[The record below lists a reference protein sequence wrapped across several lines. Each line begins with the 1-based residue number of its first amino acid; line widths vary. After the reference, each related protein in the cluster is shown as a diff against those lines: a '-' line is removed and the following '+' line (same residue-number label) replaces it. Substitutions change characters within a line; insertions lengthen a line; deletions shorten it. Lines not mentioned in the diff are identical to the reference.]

1 MERMTLREAAQHTTR
16 SITTLRRYIRSG
28 RLHAEKRFGRFGPE
42 YYLSPQDLSEA
53 GLSVEQSSA
62 RDLPVPANSGA
73 APPATAAMYEALAAA
88 IPISLYQ
95 ELQMK
100 HEQLLVQ
107 YGMILTAGIR
117 SMEIQNRLDRA
128 QAKLVQLQGR
138 SDRED
143 RAQNLHGEQVDKQL
157 REAHL
162 ELEGRAL
169 EILALKEKVRGLE
182 MLTRNTITNET
193 IDKQFGEVVDQSKRL
208 QRLRSSAPRR
218 PRPSDS
224 TDDA

>member
-1 MERMTLREAAQHTTR
+1 MERMTLREAAQHTAR

-28 RLHAEKRFGRFGPE
+28 RLHADKRFGRFGPE
-42 YYLSPQDLSEA
+42 YYLSPQDLRDA
-53 GLSVEQSSA
+53 GLRVDQPAATRE
-62 RDLPVPANSGA
+62 LPVPAGPGVTAVSVST
-73 APPATAAMYEALAAA
+73 APPAMAV
-88 IPISLYQ
+88 PISLYQ

-107 YGMILTAGIR
+107 YGMVRAAGIR
-117 SMEIQNRLDRA
+117 SMDVQNRLDQA
-128 QAKLVQLQGR
+128 QAKLAKRHDRHEREGRTQG
-138 SDRED
+138 
-143 RAQNLHGEQVDKQL
+143 LHDEQTGTQL

-182 MLTRNTITNET
+182 MLTRNEITNET
-193 IDKQFGEVVDQSKRL
+193 IDQQFSEVVDQSKRL
-208 QRLRSSAPRR
+208 QRLGSVTPRQ
-218 PRPSDS
+218 PRPGEP

>member
-1 MERMTLREAAQHTTR
+1 MERMTLREAAQHTAR

-42 YYLSPQDLSEA
+42 YYLAPEDLSEA
-53 GLSVEQSSA
+53 GLSVEPPA
-62 RDLPVPANSGA
+62 GRDLPVATNTGVVS
-73 APPATAAMYEALAAA
+73 PATTATYEALAAA
-88 IPISLYQ
+88 VPISLYQ

-107 YGMILTAGIR
+107 YGMIRTAGIR
-117 SMEIQNRLDRA
+117 SMDVQNRLERAQEELAQLRSRRERKDRA
-128 QAKLVQLQGR
+128 QGLHDEQQG
-138 SDRED
+138 
-143 RAQNLHGEQVDKQL
+143 KQL

-193 IDKQFGEVVDQSKRL
+193 IDQQFGEVVDQSKRL
-208 QRLRSSAPRR
+208 QRLRSSAVRR
-218 PRPSDS
+218 PRPTDS

>member
-1 MERMTLREAAQHTTR
+1 MERMTLREAAQPTAR

-42 YYLSPQDLSEA
+42 YYLSPQNLREA
-53 GLSVEQSSA
+53 GLSVEQPLASEI
-62 RDLPVPANSGA
+62 PVAANLA
-73 APPATAAMYEALAAA
+73 VAPLPATVPQEQNASSV
-88 IPISLYQ
+88 PVFLYQ

-107 YGMILTAGIR
+107 YGMIRVAGMR
-117 SMEIQNRLDRA
+117 SMDLQSRLDGA
-128 QAKLVQLQGR
+128 KQKLAKLRERRGQGL
-138 SDRED
+138 ED
-143 RAQNLHGEQVDKQL
+143 GQMARQL

-182 MLTRNTITNET
+182 MLTRNEVTNET
-193 IDKQFGEVVDQSKRL
+193 IDKQFSEVVDQSKRL
-208 QRLRSSAPRR
+208 QRLRSSVARR
-218 PRPSDS
+218 PRPADS
-224 TDDA
+224 TEDA

>member
-1 MERMTLREAAQHTTR
+1 MERMTLREAAQHTAR

-42 YYLSPQDLSEA
+42 YYLSANNLMEA
-53 GLSVEQSSA
+53 GLSVEQPSGA
-62 RDLPVPANSGA
+62 DLPASPNPGVTALA
-73 APPATAAMYEALAAA
+73 TTVAQQQIATAV
-88 IPISLYQ
+88 PISLFQ

-107 YGMILTAGIR
+107 YGMIRAAGMR
-117 SMEIQNRLDRA
+117 SMDVQNRLNRA
-128 QAKLVQLQGR
+128 QAKLVKLQEGR
-138 SDRED
+138 GRGGRDEALGRE
-143 RAQNLHGEQVDKQL
+143 L

-182 MLTRNTITNET
+182 MLTRNEITNET
-193 IDKQFGEVVDQSKRL
+193 IDKQFAEIVDQSKRL
-208 QRLRSSAPRR
+208 QRLPSPGAPGQQPAE
-218 PRPSDS
+218 PR
-224 TDDA
+224 DDA

>member
-1 MERMTLREAAQHTTR
+1 MERMTLREAAQHTAR

-42 YYLSPQDLSEA
+42 YYLSAQDLRAA
-53 GLSVEQSSA
+53 GLTVDEPET
-62 RDLPVPANSGA
+62 RLPAEVGPVSTASLRPVAEPDATQVP
-73 APPATAAMYEALAAA
+73 LC
-88 IPISLYQ
+88 LYQ

-107 YGMILTAGIR
+107 YGMIRAAGMR
-117 SMEIQNRLDRA
+117 SMDLQNRLNRARA
-128 QAKLVQLQGR
+128 QLEKLQQR
-138 SDRED
+138 QQRRED
-143 RAQNLHGEQVDKQL
+143 SRGIQEQELSKQL

-169 EILALKEKVRGLE
+169 EIVALKEKIRGLE
-182 MLTRNTITNET
+182 MLTRNEITNET
-193 IDKQFGEVVDQSKRL
+193 IDKQFSEVVDQSKRL
-208 QRLRSSAPRR
+208 RRMAVPR
-218 PRPSDS
+218 PRPLEP

>member
-1 MERMTLREAAQHTTR
+1 MERMTLREAAQHTAR

-42 YYLSPQDLSEA
+42 YYLSAQDLSEA
-53 GLSVEQSSA
+53 GLSVEQSAA
-62 RDLPVPANSGA
+62 RELPVPVSTSLAS
-73 APPATAAMYEALAAA
+73 PTTTATYEALAAA

-107 YGMILTAGIR
+107 YGMIRAAGIR
-117 SMEIQNRLDRA
+117 SMDVQSRLDRA
-128 QAKLVQLQGR
+128 QATLAQLQDRRERKDRTQGR
-138 SDRED
+138 RD
-143 RAQNLHGEQVDKQL
+143 EQLDKQL

-208 QRLRSSAPRR
+208 QRLRPSAAQR
-218 PRPSDS
+218 PRPADS

>member
-1 MERMTLREAAQHTTR
+1 MERMTLREAAQHTAR

-42 YYLSPQDLSEA
+42 YYLSPQDLREA
-53 GLSVEQSSA
+53 GLTVEKPPI
-62 RDLPVPANSGA
+62 RDLPVATNAGANL
-73 APPATAAMYEALAAA
+73 PATTVALEQVATSV
-88 IPISLYQ
+88 PLCLFQ

-107 YGMILTAGIR
+107 YGMIRAAGMR
-117 SMEIQNRLDRA
+117 SMDVRNRLEQA
-128 QAKLVQLQGR
+128 QAKLAKLQEQKDRRNHAKSEHDEQLG
-138 SDRED
+138 
-143 RAQNLHGEQVDKQL
+143 KQL

-182 MLTRNTITNET
+182 MLTRNGITNET
-193 IDKQFGEVVDQSKRL
+193 IDKQFNEVVDQSRRL
-208 QRLRSSAPRR
+208 QRLRSSVPPQ
-218 PRPSDS
+218 PRPLDP